1 MKIAV
6 INNLYQPYQR
16 GGAERITELLA
27 MELSAQ
33 DHQVFIITTK
43 PKIPA
48 AKLALQEK
56 SDIYYL
62 PSYYYNLKN
71 FPLWRRALW
80 QVGNIINIRQVQ
92 KLKRVL
98 KKEQAD
104 LVITNNLMGFGWLVP
119 LMIKRLGLKHL
130 HIIHDIQLL
139 HPSGLMY
146 YGQEKILDRWSSK
159 IYQIIT
165 AFLWNRGGADMTIV
179 SPSHWLLELH
189 HSRSFFK
196 SNHCAVIANP
206 TPELKISTA
215 NAATSQTAKQIKNET
230 VRFIFIGQLE
240 KHKGLDLFLA
250 ATRHFQG
257 TNIDWKIIG
266 DGVLKTIAKTE
277 AAKNPHLDFLGWIPA
292 DRVMVELQ
300 ASSALIIPSRCYE
313 NAPNV
318 IAEAAVAG
326 TISLAAAI
334 GGIPEM
340 IERYG
345 GLTFKPDNLDA
356 LIETI
361 NLFLKNRTNFPVRIP
376 APTDYSQ
383 NILKLIASTNS

>member
-16 GGAERITELLA
+16 GGAERIAELLA
-27 MELSAQ
+27 AGLSAQ
-33 DHQVFIITTK
+33 DHQVFVIATK
-43 PKIPA
+43 PKIPVA
-48 AKLALQEK
+48 SLALQEK
-56 SDIYYL
+56 ATVHYL
-62 PSYYYNLKN
+62 PSYYYNLKD
-71 FPLWRRALW
+71 FPIWRRALW
-80 QVGNIINIRQVQ
+80 QAGNIVNIQQARA
-92 KLKRVL
+92 L
-98 KKEQAD
+98 KKVLESDKPD

-119 LMIKRLGLKHL
+119 LMIKRLKLKHL
-130 HIIHDIQLL
+130 HILHDIQLL

-146 YGQEKILDRWSSK
+146 YGQEKMLDRWPAK
-159 IYQIIT
+159 IYQALT
-165 AFLWNRGGADMTIV
+165 AFLWNRGGTDMTIV

-189 HSRSFFK
+189 HNRGFFK
-196 SNHCAVIANP
+196 SNRSAVLANP
-206 TPELKISTA
+206 APELKITAPTA
-215 NAATSQTAKQIKNET
+215 NPAANQIKDET

-250 ATRHFQG
+250 AARHFQG

-266 DGVLKTIAKTE
+266 DGTLKAIAKAE
-277 AAKNPHLDFLGWIPA
+277 AAKNPQLDFLGWIPT
-292 DRVMVELQ
+292 DRVIAELQ

-326 TISLAAAI
+326 TVSLAAAI

-345 GLTFKPDNLDA
+345 GLTFEPDNLEA
-356 LIETI
+356 LIEAI
-361 NLFLKNRTNFPVRIP
+361 NLFLKNKTGFPVKIP
-376 APTDYSQ
+376 APADYSRD
-383 NILKLIASTNS
+383 ILKLITS